1 MTYVISLAIGA
12 AIAGYLALA
21 YRRRLFPFKPKVIGV
36 IRDNRQQAII
46 DRLKVKTEICE
57 APGFPQVWSAGVLS
71 QDVQDGIEDA
81 FKERQAAARAKGWV
95 SKLNAVEYTMYVFP
109 SVRDT
114 DLDGNYSPAFQVF
127 LPPGSPYIGSE
138 YDKGGWIYAA
148 EQCLT
153 DGNNNLTNQFVIAAN
168 NSRAYTARVTS
179 YGLDHLFLWH
189 NDRAEYE
196 RTKDHSQGGGHP
208 LW

>member
-1 MTYVISLAIGA
+1 MTYVISLAIVA
-12 AIAGYLALA
+12 AILGYLVLA
-21 YRRRLFPFKPKVIGV
+21 YKQRLFPFKPKVIGV
-36 IRDNRQQAII
+36 IRDNRQQAVIDTLREKTII
-46 DRLKVKTEICE
+46 GGAVI
-57 APGFPQVWSAGVLS
+57 LS
-71 QDVQDGIEDA
+71 QAPLSGDVQNGIVDA
-81 FKERQAAARAKGWV
+81 FIERKDAALAKGWRAGL
-95 SKLNAVEYTMYVFP
+95 SPQNYTIYVFP

-114 DLDGNYSPAFQVF
+114 DLDGNYSPVFQVF
-127 LPPGSPYIGSE
+127 LPPGSPYVGSE

-153 DGNNNLTNQFVIAAN
+153 DGNGNLTNQFVIAAN
-168 NSRAYTARVTS
+168 NSRAYTARATS